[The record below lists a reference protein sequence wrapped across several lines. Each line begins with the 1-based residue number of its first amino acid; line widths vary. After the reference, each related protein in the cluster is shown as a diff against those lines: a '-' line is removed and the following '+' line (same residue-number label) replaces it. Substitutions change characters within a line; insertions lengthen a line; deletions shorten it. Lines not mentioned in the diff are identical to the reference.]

1 MAKSIEDIKLITT
14 PSSIKYLKF
23 GRLREWLKRTDPMF
37 GVVKHEK
44 KTHFFDGR
52 MVSTHYQLLNTLQM
66 SQEEVDEFLEPSIEY
81 MRQLKNN
88 PAVMRYHLKQQSAA
102 R

>member
-1 MAKSIEDIKLITT
+1 
-14 PSSIKYLKF
+14 
-23 GRLREWLKRTDPMF
+23 MF

-66 SQEEVDEFLEPSIEY
+66 TQEEVDEFLEPSIEY

-102 R
+102 SEMKSPLLTRNDIIFRLLGINDSSETG